1 MTMEEYMYTP
11 HMESDVPDGQE
22 NHDQQ
27 ELSDAG
33 VETVPE
39 PEVLDTLPEEAPKKK
54 RASRKKAE
62 KTAEDAPDQDGA
74 AGETVPLA
82 DAAPDM
88 PDEIGSSFN
97 EDLPEALSAEDD
109 SLEPGDSTAGEEADQ
124 FVVMGLAEEA
134 PAEPELAVPE
144 YQALEVEGDDPG
156 TEAPLMD
163 STAEVPDPEVP
174 LPQPRNAPRPRP
186 VSERARLKTAED
198 HASLLS
204 LKLNRL
210 DRDLT
215 EQERQEWNDIYA
227 SFRAKSVLTGKV
239 IGVDGHTFN
248 VRNRETG
255 ALERRVMHCAVII
268 QYRVKVLIP
277 ETEMW
282 VPGQERPSH
291 VLRSMTGAEIGYTI
305 LDVDRKGG
313 VAIASRRMA
322 AVSLCRAFDNVRGGH
337 FIGERLPCRVLTVG
351 PNRCLLECGGRD
363 LTLGYRDMLYA
374 SCPDLR
380 ERFRPGDQPECILK
394 EYSRR
399 SGAFAVSVKE
409 SQPHPFIGVTV
420 RHPLGSRRQAT
431 ISGKYGG
438 GVFCTMADDTTCLC
452 LYTALHTDRDFQ
464 IGDEV
469 LLVVSKFDYEH
480 CLIYGRILSKW

>member
-1 MTMEEYMYTP
+1 MTMEVFTNNPYMENN
-11 HMESDVPDGQE
+11 MPDGQE
-22 NHDQQ
+22 ALDRQELPETASELEGVVSDEQDNHDCQ
-27 ELSDAG
+27 EPA
-33 VETVPE
+33 ETETPPE
-39 PEVLDTLPEEAPKKK
+39 PEEPPKKK
-54 RASRKKAE
+54 RASRKKTE
-62 KTAEDAPDQDGA
+62 KTAEEAQEVDNA
-74 AGETVPLA
+74 V
-82 DAAPDM
+82 
-88 PDEIGSSFN
+88 
-97 EDLPEALSAEDD
+97 EDLPAEDD
-109 SLEPGDSTAGEEADQ
+109 GLDPGDGTASDEADQ
-124 FVVMGLAEEA
+124 FIVMGLAGETPVEPDLAAPVLEA
-134 PAEPELAVPE
+134 DEVSEVLEAEPLLEDAVD
-144 YQALEVEGDDPG
+144 GIPG
-156 TEAPLMD
+156 PVASL
-163 STAEVPDPEVP
+163 PEVRSP
-174 LPQPRNAPRPRP
+174 TRPRP
-186 VSERARLKTAED
+186 ASEPVRPRTAEP

-227 SFRAKSVLTGKV
+227 SFRSKSVLTGKI
-239 IGVDGHTFN
+239 IGVDRHTFN

-255 ALERRVMHCAVII
+255 LLERRVMHCAVMIR
-268 QYRVKVLIP
+268 YRVKVLIP

-282 VPGQERPSH
+282 LPGQERPSH
-291 VLRSMTGAEIGYTI
+291 VLRNMTGAEVGYTV

-337 FIGERLPCRVLTVG
+337 FVGERLPCRVLTVG

-380 ERFRPGDQPECILK
+380 ERFRPGDQLECILK
-394 EYSRR
+394 EYNRR

-469 LLVVSKFDYEH
+469 LLVVSKYDYEQ

>member
-1 MTMEEYMYTP
+1 MTMEAFANNPYMENN
-11 HMESDVPDGQE
+11 MPDGQE
-22 NHDQQ
+22 ALDRQELPETASELEGVVSDEQDNHDCQ
-27 ELSDAG
+27 EPA
-33 VETVPE
+33 ETETPPE
-39 PEVLDTLPEEAPKKK
+39 PEEPPKKK

-62 KTAEDAPDQDGA
+62 KTAEEAQEVDNA
-74 AGETVPLA
+74 V
-82 DAAPDM
+82 
-88 PDEIGSSFN
+88 
-97 EDLPEALSAEDD
+97 EDLPAEDD
-109 SLEPGDSTAGEEADQ
+109 GLDPGDGTASDEADQ
-124 FVVMGLAEEA
+124 FIVMGLAGETPVEPDSAA
-134 PAEPELAVPE
+134 PVLEVDEVSEVLEAEPLPE
-144 YQALEVEGDDPG
+144 DAADD
-156 TEAPLMD
+156 M
-163 STAEVPDPEVP
+163 PE
-174 LPQPRNAPRPRP
+174 P
-186 VSERARLKTAED
+186 V
-198 HASLLS
+198 
-204 LKLNRL
+204 
-210 DRDLT
+210 
-215 EQERQEWNDIYA
+215 A
-227 SFRAKSVLTGKV
+227 SFRSKSVLTGKI
-239 IGVDGHTFN
+239 IGVDRHTFN

-255 ALERRVMHCAVII
+255 LLERWVMHCAVMIR
-268 QYRVKVLIP
+268 YRVKVLIP

-282 VPGQERPSH
+282 LPGQERPSH
-291 VLRSMTGAEIGYTI
+291 VLRNMTGAEVGYTI

-337 FIGERLPCRVLTVG
+337 FVGERLPCRVLTVG

-380 ERFRPGDQPECILK
+380 ERFRPGDQLECILK
-394 EYSRR
+394 EYNRR

-464 IGDEV
+464 SGDEV
-469 LLVVSKFDYEH
+469 LLVVSKYDYEQ

>member
-1 MTMEEYMYTP
+1 MTMEAFANNPYMENN
-11 HMESDVPDGQE
+11 MPDGQE
-22 NHDQQ
+22 ALDRQELPETASELEGVVSDEQDNHDCQ
-27 ELSDAG
+27 EPA
-33 VETVPE
+33 ETETPPE
-39 PEVLDTLPEEAPKKK
+39 PEEPPKKK

-62 KTAEDAPDQDGA
+62 KTAEEAQEVDNA
-74 AGETVPLA
+74 V
-82 DAAPDM
+82 
-88 PDEIGSSFN
+88 
-97 EDLPEALSAEDD
+97 EDLPAEDD
-109 SLEPGDSTAGEEADQ
+109 GLDPGDGTASDEADQ
-124 FVVMGLAEEA
+124 FIVMGLAGETPVEPDSAA
-134 PAEPELAVPE
+134 PVLEVDEVSEVLEAEPLPE
-144 YQALEVEGDDPG
+144 DAADD
-156 TEAPLMD
+156 M
-163 STAEVPDPEVP
+163 PE
-174 LPQPRNAPRPRP
+174 P
-186 VSERARLKTAED
+186 V
-198 HASLLS
+198 
-204 LKLNRL
+204 
-210 DRDLT
+210 
-215 EQERQEWNDIYA
+215 A
-227 SFRAKSVLTGKV
+227 SFRSKSVLTGKI
-239 IGVDGHTFN
+239 IGVDRHTFN

-255 ALERRVMHCAVII
+255 LLERRVMHCAVMIR
-268 QYRVKVLIP
+268 YRVKVLIP

-282 VPGQERPSH
+282 LPGQERPSH
-291 VLRSMTGAEIGYTI
+291 VLRNMTGAEVGYTI

-337 FIGERLPCRVLTVG
+337 FVGERLPCRVLTVG

-380 ERFRPGDQPECILK
+380 ERFRPGDQLECILK
-394 EYSRR
+394 EYNRR

-464 IGDEV
+464 SGDEV
-469 LLVVSKFDYEH
+469 LLVVSKYDYEQ

>member
-1 MTMEEYMYTP
+1 MTMEAFANNPYMENN
-11 HMESDVPDGQE
+11 MPDGQE
-22 NHDQQ
+22 ALDRQELPETASELEGVVSDEQDNHDCQ
-27 ELSDAG
+27 EPA
-33 VETVPE
+33 ETETPPE
-39 PEVLDTLPEEAPKKK
+39 PEEPPKKK
-54 RASRKKAE
+54 RASRKKTE
-62 KTAEDAPDQDGA
+62 KTEEEAQELDNAVEG
-74 AGETVPLA
+74 
-82 DAAPDM
+82 
-88 PDEIGSSFN
+88 
-97 EDLPEALSAEDD
+97 LPAEDD
-109 SLEPGDSTAGEEADQ
+109 GLDPGDGTASDEADQ
-124 FVVMGLAEEA
+124 FIVMGLAGETPVEPDLAA
-134 PAEPELAVPE
+134 PVLEVDEVSEVLEAEPLPE
-144 YQALEVEGDDPG
+144 DAADD
-156 TEAPLMD
+156 M
-163 STAEVPDPEVP
+163 PE
-174 LPQPRNAPRPRP
+174 P
-186 VSERARLKTAED
+186 V
-198 HASLLS
+198 
-204 LKLNRL
+204 
-210 DRDLT
+210 
-215 EQERQEWNDIYA
+215 A
-227 SFRAKSVLTGKV
+227 SFRSKSVLTGKI
-239 IGVDGHTFN
+239 IGVDRHTFN

-255 ALERRVMHCAVII
+255 LLERWVMHCAVMIR
-268 QYRVKVLIP
+268 YRVKVLIP

-282 VPGQERPSH
+282 LPGQERPSH
-291 VLRSMTGAEIGYTI
+291 VLRNMTGAEVGYTI

-337 FIGERLPCRVLTVG
+337 FVGERLPCRVLTVG

-380 ERFRPGDQPECILK
+380 ERFRPGDQLECILK
-394 EYSRR
+394 EYNRR

-464 IGDEV
+464 SGDEV
-469 LLVVSKFDYEH
+469 LLVVSKYDYEQ

>member
-1 MTMEEYMYTP
+1 MTMEVFTNNPYMED
-11 HMESDVPDGQE
+11 HMPDGQE
-22 NHDQQ
+22 ALDRQELPETASELEGIVSDGQDNHDCQ
-27 ELSDAG
+27 EPA
-33 VETVPE
+33 ETETPPE
-39 PEVLDTLPEEAPKKK
+39 PEEPPKKK
-54 RASRKKAE
+54 RASRKKTE
-62 KTAEDAPDQDGA
+62 KTEEEAQELDNAVEG
-74 AGETVPLA
+74 
-82 DAAPDM
+82 
-88 PDEIGSSFN
+88 
-97 EDLPEALSAEDD
+97 LPAEDD
-109 SLEPGDSTAGEEADQ
+109 GLDPGDGTASDEADQ
-124 FVVMGLAEEA
+124 FIVMGLAGETPVEPDLADPVLEA
-134 PAEPELAVPE
+134 DEVSEVLEAEPLPE
-144 YQALEVEGDDPG
+144 DAADD
-156 TEAPLMD
+156 M
-163 STAEVPDPEVP
+163 PE
-174 LPQPRNAPRPRP
+174 P
-186 VSERARLKTAED
+186 V
-198 HASLLS
+198 
-204 LKLNRL
+204 
-210 DRDLT
+210 
-215 EQERQEWNDIYA
+215 A
-227 SFRAKSVLTGKV
+227 SFRSKSVLTGKI
-239 IGVDGHTFN
+239 IGVDRHTFN

-255 ALERRVMHCAVII
+255 LLERRVMHCAVMIR
-268 QYRVKVLIP
+268 YRVKVLIP

-282 VPGQERPSH
+282 LPGQERPSH
-291 VLRSMTGAEIGYTI
+291 VLRNMTGAEVGYTI

-337 FIGERLPCRVLTVG
+337 FVGERLPCRVLTVG

-380 ERFRPGDQPECILK
+380 ERFRPGDQLECILK
-394 EYSRR
+394 EYNRR

-464 IGDEV
+464 SGDEV
-469 LLVVSKFDYEH
+469 LLVVSKYDYEQ

>member
-1 MTMEEYMYTP
+1 MTMEVFANNPYMED
-11 HMESDVPDGQE
+11 HMPDGQE
-22 NHDQQ
+22 ALDRQELPETASELEGIVSDGQDNHDCQ
-27 ELSDAG
+27 EPA
-33 VETVPE
+33 ETETPPE
-39 PEVLDTLPEEAPKKK
+39 PEESPKKK

-62 KTAEDAPDQDGA
+62 KTAEEAQEVDNAVEG
-74 AGETVPLA
+74 
-82 DAAPDM
+82 
-88 PDEIGSSFN
+88 
-97 EDLPEALSAEDD
+97 LPAEDD
-109 SLEPGDSTAGEEADQ
+109 GLDPGDGTASDEAHQ
-124 FVVMGLAEEA
+124 FIVMGLAGETPVEPDSAAPVLEA
-134 PAEPELAVPE
+134 DEVSEVLEAEPLPE
-144 YQALEVEGDDPG
+144 DAADG
-156 TEAPLMD
+156 M
-163 STAEVPDPEVP
+163 PEP
-174 LPQPRNAPRPRP
+174 
-186 VSERARLKTAED
+186 E
-198 HASLLS
+198 
-204 LKLNRL
+204 
-210 DRDLT
+210 
-215 EQERQEWNDIYA
+215 A
-227 SFRAKSVLTGKV
+227 SFRSKSVLTGKI
-239 IGVDGHTFN
+239 IGVDRHTFN

-255 ALERRVMHCAVII
+255 LLERWVMHCAVMIR
-268 QYRVKVLIP
+268 YRVKVLIP

-282 VPGQERPSH
+282 LPGQERPSH
-291 VLRSMTGAEIGYTI
+291 VLRNMTGAEVGYTV

-337 FIGERLPCRVLTVG
+337 FVGERLPCRVLTVG

-380 ERFRPGDQPECILK
+380 ERFRPGDQLECILK
-394 EYSRR
+394 EYNRR

-464 IGDEV
+464 SGDEV
-469 LLVVSKFDYEH
+469 LLVVSKYDYEQ

>member
-1 MTMEEYMYTP
+1 MTMEAFANNPYMED
-11 HMESDVPDGQE
+11 HMPDGQE
-22 NHDQQ
+22 ALDRQELFETASELEGIVSDGQDNHDCQ
-27 ELSDAG
+27 EPA
-33 VETVPE
+33 ETETPPE
-39 PEVLDTLPEEAPKKK
+39 PEEPPKKK
-54 RASRKKAE
+54 RASRKKTE
-62 KTAEDAPDQDGA
+62 KTEEEAQELDNAVEG
-74 AGETVPLA
+74 
-82 DAAPDM
+82 
-88 PDEIGSSFN
+88 
-97 EDLPEALSAEDD
+97 LPAEDD
-109 SLEPGDSTAGEEADQ
+109 GLDPGDGTASDEADQ
-124 FVVMGLAEEA
+124 FIVMGLAGETPVEPDLADPVLEA
-134 PAEPELAVPE
+134 DEVSEVLEAEPLPE
-144 YQALEVEGDDPG
+144 DAADD
-156 TEAPLMD
+156 M
-163 STAEVPDPEVP
+163 PE
-174 LPQPRNAPRPRP
+174 P
-186 VSERARLKTAED
+186 V
-198 HASLLS
+198 
-204 LKLNRL
+204 
-210 DRDLT
+210 
-215 EQERQEWNDIYA
+215 A
-227 SFRAKSVLTGKV
+227 SFRSKSVLTGKI
-239 IGVDGHTFN
+239 IGVDRHTFN

-255 ALERRVMHCAVII
+255 LLERRVMHCAVMIR
-268 QYRVKVLIP
+268 YRVKVLIP

-282 VPGQERPSH
+282 LPGQERPSH
-291 VLRSMTGAEIGYTI
+291 VLRNMTGAEVGYTV

-337 FIGERLPCRVLTVG
+337 LVGERLPCRVLTVG

-380 ERFRPGDQPECILK
+380 ERFRPGDQLECILK
-394 EYSRR
+394 EYNRR

-464 IGDEV
+464 SGDEV
-469 LLVVSKFDYEH
+469 LLVVSKYDYEQ

>member
-1 MTMEEYMYTP
+1 MTMEVFTNNPYMED
-11 HMESDVPDGQE
+11 HMPDGQE
-22 NHDQQ
+22 ALDRQELPETASELEGIVSDGQDNHDCQ
-27 ELSDAG
+27 EPA
-33 VETVPE
+33 ETETPPE
-39 PEVLDTLPEEAPKKK
+39 PEEPPKKK
-54 RASRKKAE
+54 RASRKKTE
-62 KTAEDAPDQDGA
+62 KTEEEAQELDNAVEG
-74 AGETVPLA
+74 
-82 DAAPDM
+82 
-88 PDEIGSSFN
+88 
-97 EDLPEALSAEDD
+97 LPAEDD
-109 SLEPGDSTAGEEADQ
+109 GLDPGDGTASDEADQ
-124 FVVMGLAEEA
+124 FIVMGLAGETPVEPDLADPVLEA
-134 PAEPELAVPE
+134 DEVSEVLEAEPLPE
-144 YQALEVEGDDPG
+144 DAADD
-156 TEAPLMD
+156 M
-163 STAEVPDPEVP
+163 PE
-174 LPQPRNAPRPRP
+174 P
-186 VSERARLKTAED
+186 V
-198 HASLLS
+198 
-204 LKLNRL
+204 
-210 DRDLT
+210 
-215 EQERQEWNDIYA
+215 A
-227 SFRAKSVLTGKV
+227 SFRSKSVLTGKI
-239 IGVDGHTFN
+239 IGVDRHTFN

-255 ALERRVMHCAVII
+255 LLERRVMHCAVMIR
-268 QYRVKVLIP
+268 YRVKVLIP

-282 VPGQERPSH
+282 LPGQERPSH
-291 VLRSMTGAEIGYTI
+291 VLRNMTGAEAGYTI

-337 FIGERLPCRVLTVG
+337 FVGERLPCRVLTVG

-380 ERFRPGDQPECILK
+380 ERFRPGDQLECILK
-394 EYSRR
+394 EYNRR

-464 IGDEV
+464 SGDEV
-469 LLVVSKFDYEH
+469 LLVVSKYDYEQ

>member
-1 MTMEEYMYTP
+1 MTMEAFANNPYMENN
-11 HMESDVPDGQE
+11 MPDGQE
-22 NHDQQ
+22 ALDRQELPETAYELEGVVSDEQDNHDCQ
-27 ELSDAG
+27 EPA
-33 VETVPE
+33 ETETPPE
-39 PEVLDTLPEEAPKKK
+39 PEEPPKKK

-62 KTAEDAPDQDGA
+62 KTAEEAQEVDNAVEG
-74 AGETVPLA
+74 L
-82 DAAPDM
+82 
-88 PDEIGSSFN
+88 PDE
-97 EDLPEALSAEDD
+97 DD
-109 SLEPGDSTAGEEADQ
+109 GLDPGDGTASDEADQ
-124 FVVMGLAEEA
+124 FIVMGLAGETPVEPDSAA
-134 PAEPELAVPE
+134 PVLEVDEVSEVLEAEPLPE
-144 YQALEVEGDDPG
+144 DAADD
-156 TEAPLMD
+156 M
-163 STAEVPDPEVP
+163 PE
-174 LPQPRNAPRPRP
+174 P
-186 VSERARLKTAED
+186 V
-198 HASLLS
+198 
-204 LKLNRL
+204 
-210 DRDLT
+210 
-215 EQERQEWNDIYA
+215 A
-227 SFRAKSVLTGKV
+227 SFRSKSVLTGKI
-239 IGVDGHTFN
+239 IGVDRHTFN

-255 ALERRVMHCAVII
+255 LLERWVMHCAVMIR
-268 QYRVKVLIP
+268 YRVKVLIP

-282 VPGQERPSH
+282 LPGQERPSH
-291 VLRSMTGAEIGYTI
+291 VLRNMTGAEVGYTI

-337 FIGERLPCRVLTVG
+337 FVGERLPCRVLTVG

-380 ERFRPGDQPECILK
+380 ERFRPGDQLECILK
-394 EYSRR
+394 EYNRR

-464 IGDEV
+464 SGDEV
-469 LLVVSKFDYEH
+469 LLVVSKYDYEQ

>member
-1 MTMEEYMYTP
+1 MTMEAFANNPYMED
-11 HMESDVPDGQE
+11 HMPDGQE
-22 NHDQQ
+22 ALDRQELPETASELEGVVSDEQDNHDCQ
-27 ELSDAG
+27 EPA
-33 VETVPE
+33 ETETPPE
-39 PEVLDTLPEEAPKKK
+39 PEESPKKK

-62 KTAEDAPDQDGA
+62 KTAEEAQEVDNAVEG
-74 AGETVPLA
+74 
-82 DAAPDM
+82 
-88 PDEIGSSFN
+88 
-97 EDLPEALSAEDD
+97 LPAEDD
-109 SLEPGDSTAGEEADQ
+109 GLDPGDGTASDEADQ
-124 FVVMGLAEEA
+124 FIVMGLAGETPVEPDLAAPVLEA
-134 PAEPELAVPE
+134 DEVSEVLEAEPLPE
-144 YQALEVEGDDPG
+144 DAADD
-156 TEAPLMD
+156 M
-163 STAEVPDPEVP
+163 PE
-174 LPQPRNAPRPRP
+174 P
-186 VSERARLKTAED
+186 V
-198 HASLLS
+198 
-204 LKLNRL
+204 
-210 DRDLT
+210 
-215 EQERQEWNDIYA
+215 A
-227 SFRAKSVLTGKV
+227 SFRSKSVLTGKI
-239 IGVDGHTFN
+239 IGVDRHTFN

-255 ALERRVMHCAVII
+255 LLERRVMHCAVMIR
-268 QYRVKVLIP
+268 YRVKVLIP

-282 VPGQERPSH
+282 LPGQERPSH
-291 VLRSMTGAEIGYTI
+291 VLRNMTGAEVGYTI

-337 FIGERLPCRVLTVG
+337 FVGERLPCRVLTVG

-380 ERFRPGDQPECILK
+380 ERFRPGDQLECILK
-394 EYSRR
+394 EYNRR

-469 LLVVSKFDYEH
+469 LLVVSKYDYEQ

>member
-1 MTMEEYMYTP
+1 MTMEVFANNPYMENN
-11 HMESDVPDGQE
+11 MPDGQE
-22 NHDQQ
+22 ALDRQELPETASELEGIVSDGQDNHDCQ
-27 ELSDAG
+27 EPA
-33 VETVPE
+33 ETETPPE
-39 PEVLDTLPEEAPKKK
+39 PEESPKKK
-54 RASRKKAE
+54 RASRKKTE
-62 KTAEDAPDQDGA
+62 KTEEEAQELDNAVEG
-74 AGETVPLA
+74 
-82 DAAPDM
+82 
-88 PDEIGSSFN
+88 
-97 EDLPEALSAEDD
+97 LPAEDD
-109 SLEPGDSTAGEEADQ
+109 GLDPGDGTASDEADQ
-124 FVVMGLAEEA
+124 FIVMGLAGETPVEPDLAAPVLEA
-134 PAEPELAVPE
+134 DEVSEVLEAEPLPE
-144 YQALEVEGDDPG
+144 DAADG
-156 TEAPLMD
+156 M
-163 STAEVPDPEVP
+163 PE
-174 LPQPRNAPRPRP
+174 P
-186 VSERARLKTAED
+186 V
-198 HASLLS
+198 
-204 LKLNRL
+204 
-210 DRDLT
+210 
-215 EQERQEWNDIYA
+215 A
-227 SFRAKSVLTGKV
+227 SFRSKSVLTGKI
-239 IGVDGHTFN
+239 IGVDRHTFN

-255 ALERRVMHCAVII
+255 LLERWVMHCAVMIR
-268 QYRVKVLIP
+268 YRVKVLIP

-282 VPGQERPSH
+282 LPEQERPSH
-291 VLRSMTGAEIGYTI
+291 VLRNMTGAEVGYTV

-337 FIGERLPCRVLTVG
+337 FVGERLPCRVLTVG

-380 ERFRPGDQPECILK
+380 ERFRPGDQLECILK
-394 EYSRR
+394 EYNRR
-399 SGAFAVSVKE
+399 SRAFAVSVKE

-469 LLVVSKFDYEH
+469 LLVVSKYDYEQ

>member
-1 MTMEEYMYTP
+1 MTMEAFANNPYMENN
-11 HMESDVPDGQE
+11 MPDGQE
-22 NHDQQ
+22 ALDRQELPETASELEGVVSDEQDNHDCQ
-27 ELSDAG
+27 EPA
-33 VETVPE
+33 ETETPPE
-39 PEVLDTLPEEAPKKK
+39 PEEPPKKK

-62 KTAEDAPDQDGA
+62 KTAEEAQEVDNA
-74 AGETVPLA
+74 V
-82 DAAPDM
+82 
-88 PDEIGSSFN
+88 
-97 EDLPEALSAEDD
+97 EDLPAEDD
-109 SLEPGDSTAGEEADQ
+109 GLDPGDGTASDEADQ
-124 FVVMGLAEEA
+124 FIVMGLAGETPVEPDSAA
-134 PAEPELAVPE
+134 PVLEVDEVSEVLEAEPLPE
-144 YQALEVEGDDPG
+144 DAADD
-156 TEAPLMD
+156 M
-163 STAEVPDPEVP
+163 PE
-174 LPQPRNAPRPRP
+174 P
-186 VSERARLKTAED
+186 V
-198 HASLLS
+198 
-204 LKLNRL
+204 
-210 DRDLT
+210 
-215 EQERQEWNDIYA
+215 A
-227 SFRAKSVLTGKV
+227 SFRSKSVLTGKI
-239 IGVDGHTFN
+239 IGVDRHTFN

-255 ALERRVMHCAVII
+255 LLERRVMHCAVMIR
-268 QYRVKVLIP
+268 YRVKVLIP

-282 VPGQERPSH
+282 LPGQERPSH
-291 VLRSMTGAEIGYTI
+291 VLRNMTGAEVGYTI

-337 FIGERLPCRVLTVG
+337 FVGERLPCRVLTVG
-351 PNRCLLECGGRD
+351 PNRCLLKCGGRD

-380 ERFRPGDQPECILK
+380 ERFRPGDQLECILK
-394 EYSRR
+394 EYNRR

-464 IGDEV
+464 SGDEV
-469 LLVVSKFDYEH
+469 LLVVSKYDYEQ

>member
-1 MTMEEYMYTP
+1 MTMEVFANNPYMENN
-11 HMESDVPDGQE
+11 MPDGQE
-22 NHDQQ
+22 ALDRQ
-27 ELSDAG
+27 ELS
-33 VETVPE
+33 ETASELEGIVSDGQDNHDYQEPAETETPPE
-39 PEVLDTLPEEAPKKK
+39 PEEPPKKK

-62 KTAEDAPDQDGA
+62 KTAEEAQEVDNAVEG
-74 AGETVPLA
+74 
-82 DAAPDM
+82 
-88 PDEIGSSFN
+88 
-97 EDLPEALSAEDD
+97 LPAEDD
-109 SLEPGDSTAGEEADQ
+109 GLDPGDGTASDEADQ
-124 FVVMGLAEEA
+124 FIVMGLAGETPVEPDLSA
-134 PAEPELAVPE
+134 PVLEVDEVSQVLEAEPQPEDAVDGMPE
-144 YQALEVEGDDPG
+144 
-156 TEAPLMD
+156 
-163 STAEVPDPEVP
+163 
-174 LPQPRNAPRPRP
+174 P
-186 VSERARLKTAED
+186 V
-198 HASLLS
+198 
-204 LKLNRL
+204 
-210 DRDLT
+210 
-215 EQERQEWNDIYA
+215 A
-227 SFRAKSVLTGKV
+227 SFRSKSVLTGKI
-239 IGVDGHTFN
+239 IGVDRHTFN

-255 ALERRVMHCAVII
+255 LLERRVMHCAVMIR
-268 QYRVKVLIP
+268 YRVKVLIP

-282 VPGQERPSH
+282 LPGQERPSH
-291 VLRSMTGAEIGYTI
+291 VLRNMTGAEAGYTI

-337 FIGERLPCRVLTVG
+337 FVGERLPCRVLTVG

-380 ERFRPGDQPECILK
+380 ERFRPGDQLECILK

-469 LLVVSKFDYEH
+469 LLVVSKYDYEQ

>member
-1 MTMEEYMYTP
+1 M
-11 HMESDVPDGQE
+11 PDGQE
-22 NHDQQ
+22 ALDRQELPETASELEGIVSDGQDNHDCQ
-27 ELSDAG
+27 EPA
-33 VETVPE
+33 ETETPPE
-39 PEVLDTLPEEAPKKK
+39 PEEPPKKK
-54 RASRKKAE
+54 RASRKKTE
-62 KTAEDAPDQDGA
+62 KTEEEAQELDNAVEG
-74 AGETVPLA
+74 
-82 DAAPDM
+82 
-88 PDEIGSSFN
+88 
-97 EDLPEALSAEDD
+97 LPAEDD
-109 SLEPGDSTAGEEADQ
+109 GLDPGDGTASDEADQ
-124 FVVMGLAEEA
+124 FIVMGLAGETPVEPDLADPVLEA
-134 PAEPELAVPE
+134 DEVSEVLEAEPLPE
-144 YQALEVEGDDPG
+144 DAADD
-156 TEAPLMD
+156 M
-163 STAEVPDPEVP
+163 PE
-174 LPQPRNAPRPRP
+174 P
-186 VSERARLKTAED
+186 V
-198 HASLLS
+198 
-204 LKLNRL
+204 
-210 DRDLT
+210 
-215 EQERQEWNDIYA
+215 A
-227 SFRAKSVLTGKV
+227 SFRSKSVLTGKI
-239 IGVDGHTFN
+239 IGVDRHTFN

-255 ALERRVMHCAVII
+255 LLERRVMHCAVMIR
-268 QYRVKVLIP
+268 YRVKVLIP

-282 VPGQERPSH
+282 LPGQERPSH
-291 VLRSMTGAEIGYTI
+291 VLRNMTGAEVGYTI

-337 FIGERLPCRVLTVG
+337 FVGERLPCRVLTVG

-380 ERFRPGDQPECILK
+380 ERFRPGDQLECILK
-394 EYSRR
+394 EYNRR

-464 IGDEV
+464 SGDEV
-469 LLVVSKFDYEH
+469 LLVVSKYDYEQ